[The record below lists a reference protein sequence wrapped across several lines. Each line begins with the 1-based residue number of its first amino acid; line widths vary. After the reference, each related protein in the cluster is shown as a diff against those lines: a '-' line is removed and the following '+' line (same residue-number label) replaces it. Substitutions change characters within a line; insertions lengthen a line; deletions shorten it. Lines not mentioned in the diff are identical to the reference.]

1 MPMDKININKERF
14 LFKNNKKLKNVRVE
28 SITDDESIM
37 SLRCEGILI
46 YSFSIVREQIMN
58 EKKQRKRHAPVN
70 KKYVDESFTDLALS
84 LLQISRKYLYNAKY
98 ISSAFKKKYKVGL
111 NQYITTL
118 RIQYACTLIEQGFT
132 SVESIA
138 SLCGYSEPLYF
149 SKVFKNRLGVPP
161 TEHIKLHSANARRN
175 VSQLEKRFDT
185 QYIFTLRV

>member
-1 MPMDKININKERF
+1 MSMDKININKERF
-14 LFKNNKKLKNVRVE
+14 LFKNNKKLKNVRTE
-28 SITDDESIM
+28 SITDGESIM

-46 YSFSIVREQIMN
+46 YSFSIVGEQIMH
-58 EKKQRKRHAPVN
+58 EKSNGSDTLPLI
-70 KKYVDESFTDLALS
+70 KKYVDESFTDSALS
-84 LLQISRKYLYNAKY
+84 LLQISRKYSYNAKY

-185 QYIFTLRV
+185 QYIFTLSV

>member
-1 MPMDKININKERF
+1 MKKSNESDTLPSI
-14 LFKNNKKLKNVRVE
+14 KN
-28 SITDDESIM
+28 
-37 SLRCEGILI
+37 
-46 YSFSIVREQIMN
+46 
-58 EKKQRKRHAPVN
+58 
-70 KKYVDESFTDLALS
+70 VDESFTDLALS

-149 SKVFKNRLGVPP
+149 SKVFKTGSEYHRQSILSYILPTLGG
-161 TEHIKLHSANARRN
+161 TYHSLKKDLIHSTFSR
-175 VSQLEKRFDT
+175 
-185 QYIFTLRV
+185 